1 MQTAKVLGNA
11 RATVK
16 HESLVGRRLVIAQPL
31 TLDDSADGPPL
42 LILDPLGCRVG
53 DRVMITSDSTAV
65 SDFTGSEVCP
75 ARWTVC
81 GIID

>member
-1 MQTAKVLGNA
+1 MQTAKVIGHA

-16 HESLVGRRLVIAQPL
+16 DRSLVGRRLVIAQML
-31 TLDDSADGPPL
+31 TLDDGPDGPPL

-53 DRVMITSDSTAV
+53 DRVMITSDGTAV
-65 SDFTGSEVCP
+65 SDITGSEYCP
-75 ARWTVC
+75 ARWSVC

>member
-1 MQTAKVLGNA
+1 MQTAQVLGHA

-31 TLDDSADGPPL
+31 TLGDLSDGPPL
-42 LILDPLGCRVG
+42 LILDPLGCRAG
-53 DRVMITSDSTAV
+53 DRVMITSDSAAI
-65 SDFTGSEVCP
+65 SDITGSDVCP
-75 ARWTVC
+75 ARWSVC